1 MDAFGTVIDATTGD
15 TLPGVNIAVLDG
27 AGNLTGHGTTT
38 DANGI
43 FDLRGIAAGRAV
55 QFSMLGYRTE
65 LPTLRA
71 FPEQNTVI
79 MEQQA
84 VQIPWATVS
93 AKRTYTWVYVT
104 IAVAV
109 VLYVIYRMK

>member
-1 MDAFGTVIDATTGD
+1 
-15 TLPGVNIAVLDG
+15 
-27 AGNLTGHGTTT
+27 
-38 DANGI
+38 
-43 FDLRGIAAGRAV
+43 
-55 QFSMLGYRTE
+55 
-65 LPTLRA
+65 
-71 FPEQNTVI
+71 

-109 VLYVIYRMK
+109 VLYIIYRMK